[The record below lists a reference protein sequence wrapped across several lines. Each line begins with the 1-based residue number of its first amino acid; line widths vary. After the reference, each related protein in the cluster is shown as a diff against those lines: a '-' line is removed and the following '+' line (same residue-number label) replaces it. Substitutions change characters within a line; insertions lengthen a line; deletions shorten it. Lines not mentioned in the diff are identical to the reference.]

1 MKSNKHRGQLQHIML
16 FFIVIFAVGLT
27 VILGKYILDQV
38 YAGLENEGITT
49 VVGNETRAAME
60 ANFAV
65 FDYALVTMAIIMI
78 IGLMIT
84 SFLIPTH
91 PIFLVINIVGIF
103 ILIFLGMIMTNVYGE
118 IVSGEGADYLG
129 DTADQFS
136 MFNFMMNNIA
146 FIGAIIVFI
155 TSIIIYSRSR

>member
-1 MKSNKHRGQLQHIML
+1 VKSNKHRGQLQHIML